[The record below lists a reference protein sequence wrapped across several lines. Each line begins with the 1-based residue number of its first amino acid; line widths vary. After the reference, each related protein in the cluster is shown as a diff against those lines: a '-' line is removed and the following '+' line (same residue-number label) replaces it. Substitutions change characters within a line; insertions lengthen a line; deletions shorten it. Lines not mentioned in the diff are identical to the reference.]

1 MVRVFNA
8 MVRGFNA
15 MVLDLNAMML
25 VENDMPELSVMKRP
39 RSQYEKRFI
48 HYFQIE
54 NYLSYSIFLAGVII
68 CELAHST
75 FSLCRENRVDNGR
88 SF

>member
-39 RSQYEKRFI
+39 RSQYEKKI
-48 HYFQIE
+48 HPLPLNRELLKLQYFLSGDY
-54 NYLSYSIFLAGVII
+54 YL
-68 CELAHST
+68 
-75 FSLCRENRVDNGR
+75 
-88 SF
+88 

>member
-39 RSQYEKRFI
+39 KRFI

-75 FSLCRENRVDNGR
+75 FSLCRKNRVDNGR

>member
-8 MVRGFNA
+8 MVRVFNA
-15 MVLDLNAMML
+15 MVLDAMML
-25 VENDMPELSVMKRP
+25 VENDMPELSVMKRS

-48 HYFQIE
+48 HNFQIE
-54 NYLSYSIFLAGVII
+54 KYLSNSIFLAGVII

-75 FSLCRENRVDNGR
+75 FILCRKNRVDNGR

>member
-25 VENDMPELSVMKRP
+25 VENDMPELSVMKGQGH
-39 RSQYEKRFI
+39 SMKKD
-48 HYFQIE
+48 
-54 NYLSYSIFLAGVII
+54 SSI
-68 CELAHST
+68 T
-75 FSLCRENRVDNGR
+75 FKSRIT
-88 SF
+88 